1 MLSMNKYQL
10 GIVIP
15 TYNESENIADLLY
28 KIAEEVKIAEISTL
42 VLVMDD
48 NSPDGTSAIV
58 QDLSSKISSSNFQ
71 VEIKV
76 RPKKMGLASAYIQG
90 FNQIMQRVEFLQEM
104 DADFSHN
111 PKYLKELVTQAKLW
125 CDFVIGSRNIPGGGV
140 EGWGPVRNL
149 ISKLGSLYAKLILGV
164 NINDFTG
171 GFNLYKAEVFQKLDL
186 NSIKAE
192 GYLFQIEMKYRAAK
206 LGFKFTEVPILFVD
220 RQKGKSKFNNK
231 IVLEALLGVIRL
243 RFS

>member
-1 MLSMNKYQL
+1 MNKYVL

-15 TYNESENIADLLY
+15 TYKESENISDLLN
-28 KIAEEVKIAEISTL
+28 KIAEEVKKEQISTL

-48 NSPDGTSAIV
+48 NSPDGTA
-58 QDLSSKISSSNFQ
+58 DLAKERAANLNSEGFTIE
-71 VEIKV
+71 VKV
-76 RPKKMGLASAYIQG
+76 RPGKMGLGSAYIQG
-90 FNQIMQRVEFLQEM
+90 FEHIMDRVDFLQEM

-111 PKYLKELVTQAKLW
+111 PKYLKDLVHQAKSGY
-125 CDFVIGSRNIPGGGV
+125 DYVIGSRNIKGGSV
-140 EGWGPVRNL
+140 VGWGPVRNMV
-149 ISKLGSLYAKLILGV
+149 SKFGSLYSKLILGV

-186 NSIKAE
+186 KSIKAE

-206 LGFKFTEVPILFVD
+206 LGFKFTEIPIIFTD
-220 RQKGKSKFNNK
+220 REKGKSKFNKK

-243 RFS
+243 RLS